1 MKPSVSSPLDLGGTW
16 RNRSAAETIGM
27 LLRPEV
33 LEAIGVTRV
42 AHVDGLDRLG
52 LPTVVAHRPRGTS
65 LSSHQGKGIDHE
77 LATISALMEALEC
90 DRAERFE
97 RVDRIASLNELLAE
111 GRTAVVPE
119 DLPGPRLF
127 SCPPGVEEDL
137 ARDWIEFEDL
147 GAAGG
152 GGEHLVPASLV
163 RLDFDTDHHR
173 HRLESRWLPP
183 NTNGIAAGN
192 SESEADLHAICEV
205 VERHAMAAPAAMV
218 SMDPDG
224 TSDPLISTLARHL
237 DDAEIEVR
245 LQLRLGRT
253 CNDQHFVRIP
263 TYLCLLID
271 HGPKAIR
278 RPSSFGSGSHPSPRV
293 AILRAITEA
302 VQARTSL
309 VAGARDDILPEVYE
323 RSSQAHHDQPEP
335 ERIGSQPIQPLGI
348 TPTNTGRLVEAC
360 IGRLADAGFD
370 RVLARSL
377 ESANEDAA
385 AAVPVRRIVIPGMHF
400 DPGVQ
405 RLRAALQ

>member
-1 MKPSVSSPLDLGGTW
+1 MTPSNDKPLDLGGTW
-16 RNRSAAETIGM
+16 RDRSAEKTLQT
-27 LLRPEV
+27 LLCPNV

-42 AHVDGLDRLG
+42 GHVDGLDRLG

-90 DRAERFE
+90 DRAERFDQID
-97 RVDRIASLNELLAE
+97 RVASQEELRIE
-111 GRTAVVPE
+111 GRPTVGPG
-119 DLPGPRLF
+119 DLPGPRIF
-127 SCPPGVEEDL
+127 STPLGMEESL
-137 ARDWIEFEDL
+137 PRDWVEFEDL
-147 GAAGG
+147 SDGPD
-152 GGEHLVPASLV
+152 HLVPASLV

-173 HRLESRWLPP
+173 HRLEARWLPP

-192 SESEADLHAICEV
+192 SKSEADLHAICEV
-205 VERHAMAAPAAMV
+205 VERHAMAAPSAIV

-224 TSDPLISTLARHL
+224 TSDPLISVLARHL
-237 DDAEIEVR
+237 DQAQVEVR
-245 LQLRLGRT
+245 IQLRLGKT
-253 CNDQHFVRIP
+253 LNQQSFVRIP

-271 HGPKAIR
+271 HGPRTIR
-278 RPSSFGSGSHPSPRV
+278 RPTAFGSGSHPSPRV

-323 RSSQAHHDQPEP
+323 RSGQARFDQPDP
-335 ERIGSQPIQPLGI
+335 ERTGSRQVQPIGI
-348 TPTNTGRLVEAC
+348 TPTDTKTLVKTC

-370 RVLARSL
+370 RVLGTSL
-377 ESANEDAA
+377 ESPEDDAA
-385 AAVPVRRIVIPGMHF
+385 AAIPVRRIVIPGMHF

-405 RLRAALQ
+405 RLRASLQ